1 MTVARALPYLL
12 LLVACRDSSSGGPPI
27 DSRPGSDAALDD
39 AAEIDSAVDGPPSDM
54 MMPTNVTR
62 VWAVGDLY
70 VDNVRVAGGFP
81 ADAQLPFS
89 TATMAPIRVPGT
101 GELATQTDNV
111 FDARGT
117 KIAFIGDAT
126 VADRFDLNVANADG
140 SNPIVVVQGG
150 VANVEITSV
159 SLSPDGTKVAF
170 TMDSAAVDGGLDLYV
185 ATTTAGATP
194 VLVSPGR
201 GVAVAPALDVFTQ
214 VEWSR
219 DSKYVAF
226 AGDLTEDGFDQ
237 VYVTDTSVATPAA
250 VEVLTRADI
259 TATTGARGARGR
271 VLFDAAN
278 ILYFRA
284 RVAEG
289 GQFAIYKSDVT
300 GTKAAIALP
309 ARGDAST
316 PDAGAFGVTPDGLKL
331 VFSADAPTLGIYDL
345 HVATTANLAATTKIT
360 SIVAIANATLNAQFT
375 GAFAFSP
382 DGLKVAL
389 AANFLSGGDN
399 TFEPFVIALDGSATT
414 RLAAVPANTN
424 QDTEVVVWADNTTVF
439 AQGDIVTSNA
449 TALYKLDATMANQTP
464 TPAVTP
470 PTGGDIFNLFV
481 VRP

>member
-1 MTVARALPYLL
+1 MSIARALPCLL

-27 DSRPGSDAALDD
+27 DSRPGTDGAPD
-39 AAEIDSAVDGPPSDM
+39 DSAVIDGAVDAPIDM
-54 MMPTNVTR
+54 MMPTNVAR
-62 VWAVGDLY
+62 VWAVGDLL
-70 VDNVRVAGGFP
+70 VNNTNIAGGFP

-89 TATMAPIRVPGT
+89 PATMTPLRVPGGT
-101 GELATQTDNV
+101 GVLATQTDNV

-126 VADRFDLNVANADG
+126 VAGRFDLNVANADG
-140 SNPIVVVQGG
+140 TSPIVVVQGG

-159 SLSPDGTKVAF
+159 ALSPDGTKVAF

-226 AGDLTEDGFDQ
+226 AGDLTDDGFDQ
-237 VYVTDTSVATPAA
+237 VYVTDTSAATPTP
-250 VEVLTRADI
+250 VVVLTRADI
-259 TATTGARGARGR
+259 TAATGARGARGR

-278 ILYFRA
+278 NLYFRA

-289 GQFAIYKSDVT
+289 GQFAIYKSDVA

-316 PDAGAFGVTPDGLKL
+316 PDAGAFGITPDGLKL

-360 SIVAIANATLNAQFT
+360 SIAAIANATLNAQFS
-375 GAFAFSP
+375 GALAFSP

-399 TFEPFVIALDGSATT
+399 TFEPFVVALDGSATT
-414 RLAAVPANTN
+414 RLVTVPANTN

-439 AQGDIVTSNA
+439 AQGDIVTSND

-464 TPAVTP
+464 TPAVTA
-470 PTGGDIFNLFV
+470 PTGGDIFNVFV
-481 VRP
+481 APP